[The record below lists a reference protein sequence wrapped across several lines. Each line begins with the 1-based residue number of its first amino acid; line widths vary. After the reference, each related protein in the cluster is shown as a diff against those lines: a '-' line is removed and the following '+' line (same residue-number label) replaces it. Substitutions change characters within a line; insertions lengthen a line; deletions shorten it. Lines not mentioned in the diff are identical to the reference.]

1 MGLIIN
7 QTYIKFKG
15 TPVAEVILAK
25 ETMIVSETDERG
37 IILFAN
43 DDFCKI
49 SGFTI
54 EELTGKPHNMVRHQ
68 DMPKAAF
75 RDLWETVKQN
85 KIWNGIVK
93 NKTKSGDFHW
103 VNATVFQKPSKT
115 AIRYVSVRVCPTKEA
130 IEQAENLYK
139 TLD

>member
-1 MGLIIN
+1 M
-7 QTYIKFKG
+7 
-15 TPVAEVILAK
+15 AEVILAK

-54 EELTGKPHNMVRHQ
+54 EELTGKAHNMVRHP

-93 NKTKSGDFHW
+93 NKTKSGDFYW
-103 VNATVFQKPSKT
+103 VNATVFRKPSNNQT
-115 AIRYVSVRVCPTKEA
+115 RYISVRVCPTKEEK
-130 IEQAENLYK
+130 EQAENLYK
-139 TLD
+139 TLV